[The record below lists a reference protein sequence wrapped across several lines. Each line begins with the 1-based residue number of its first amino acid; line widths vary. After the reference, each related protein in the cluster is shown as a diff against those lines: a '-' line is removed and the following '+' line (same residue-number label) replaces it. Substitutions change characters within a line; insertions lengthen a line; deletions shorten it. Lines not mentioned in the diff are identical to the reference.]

1 MVTIKPDIDE
11 LMAQVDSRFTL
22 AVASAKRAREINQYF
37 NSLRG
42 LVKCDY
48 MPPRVDI
55 RSKKSL
61 TIAFEEIRQKKI
73 KIKRKV

>member
-1 MVTIKPDIDE
+1 MTIKPDIDE
-11 LMAQVDSRFTL
+11 LMTQVDSRFTL
-22 AVASAKRAREINQYF
+22 AVASAKRARQINQYF

-55 RSKKSL
+55 KSKKPL
-61 TIAFEEIRQKKI
+61 TIALEEIGQKKI
-73 KIKRKV
+73 EIKRKI

>member
-1 MVTIKPDIDE
+1 VTIKPDIDE

-22 AVASAKRAREINQYF
+22 AVASAKRARQINQYF

-48 MPPRVDI
+48 VSPRVDI
-55 RSKKSL
+55 KSKKPL
-61 TIAFEEIRQKKI
+61 TIALEEIGQKKI
-73 KIKRKV
+73 EIKRKV